1 MSLAS
6 EVSRDRGQPSTVRI
20 GLVAGVSPL
29 QVTLQ
34 ETVLTNVG
42 VLDGYVPVVGETVAL
57 LGQSAIS
64 ADGSS
69 WLALGKLASSAIAP
83 SESVAAVANGSFTTT
98 STSFTVV
105 GGLFC
110 AVAFVAPASGKV
122 LVHHVAELYNNTG
135 GAYTG
140 VGLQVATDP
149 TFGAG
154 TVVFA
159 AGFDNAVFIQN
170 PTTGV
175 RAGVS
180 NLVTGLTPGADYN
193 ATLYHAVTAG
203 IGTIVR
209 RAVIVTPVV

>member
-1 MSLAS
+1 MSLAG

-20 GLVAGVSPL
+20 GVVVGVSPL
-29 QVTLQ
+29 QVTVQ
-34 ETVLTNVG
+34 QTIFTDIG

-69 WLALGKLASSAIAP
+69 WLALGKLASSAVAP
-83 SESVAAVANGSFTTT
+83 AESVAATANGSYTTT
-98 STSFTVV
+98 SVTFTVV

-122 LVHHVAELYNNTG
+122 LVHHMAELYNNTA
-135 GAYTG
+135 GAYTAVG
-140 VGLQVATDP
+140 VQVATGS

-154 TVVFA
+154 TVVLA
-159 AGFDNAVFIQN
+159 AGYDDSVFIQN

-203 IGTIVR
+203 TGTIVR

>member
-1 MSLAS
+1 MSLAG

-20 GLVAGVSPL
+20 GIVVGVSPL
-29 QVTLQ
+29 QVTVQ
-34 ETVLTNVG
+34 ETIFTNIG

-69 WLALGKLASSAIAP
+69 WLALGKLTSSAAVP
-83 SESVAAVANGSFTTT
+83 AESVAAVANGSFTTG
-98 STSFTVV
+98 STTFIVT

-122 LVHHVAELYNNTG
+122 LIHHMAELYNNTA
-135 GAYTG
+135 GAYTAIS
-140 VGLQVATDP
+140 VQVATGS

-154 TVVFA
+154 TVVLA
-159 AGFDNAVFIQN
+159 ASYDNAVFIQN

-203 IGTIVR
+203 TGTIVR

>member
-1 MSLAS
+1 MSLAG

-20 GLVAGVSPL
+20 GIVAAVAPL

-69 WLALGKLASSAIAP
+69 WLALGKLTSSAAAP
-83 SESVAAVANGSFTTT
+83 AESVSAVANASFTTA
-98 STSFTVV
+98 STTFIV
-105 GGLFC
+105 GGGFFC

-122 LVHHVAELYNNTG
+122 LVHHMAELYNNTA
-135 GAYTG
+135 GAYTA
-140 VGLQVATDP
+140 VGLQVATGS
-149 TFGAG
+149 TFGVG
-154 TVVFA
+154 TVTFA

-170 PTTGV
+170 PTVGV

-180 NLVTGLTPGADYN
+180 NLVTGLVPGADYN

-203 IGTIVR
+203 TGTIVR